1 MNQVLLIIGI
11 CCFVFMI
18 VQNLF
23 FLVYAVYKSKKEEVV
38 STKIKSNILSS
49 AIFSILPAFAVSLTI
64 IPLARSLGNELVFIR
79 SIFTGS
85 VQDNI
90 LAAETILNVFGLDL
104 ASTALSP
111 TVLVTVL
118 WGMSLSGIAGLILI
132 AFLSLKKKKSK
143 KEIEMVVCDIQTADS
158 AETTDVVLNQSEE
171 NSTVLDENIAV
182 VNITENESE
191 NVVKEASVEENS
203 SKKKKSK
210 WLKIL
215 SMSVSRFGNLMYIG
229 IIGVYFVKQIA
240 AEGSPEVAGDGAG
253 FLSLLTVLLSGG
265 FMALFSK
272 LGEKKVWLKNLAMP
286 ISMLL
291 AFVIVMLL
299 SLVIPENVANF
310 EWRT

>member
-1 MNQVLLIIGI
+1 M
-11 CCFVFMI
+11 
-18 VQNLF
+18 
-23 FLVYAVYKSKKEEVV
+23 YAVYKSKKEGVV
-38 STKIKSNILSS
+38 STKMKSNILSS

-118 WGMSLSGIAGLILI
+118 WGMSLSGVAGLILI

-143 KEIEMVVCDIQTADS
+143 KEIESAVCDIQTADS
-158 AETTDVVLNQSEE
+158 DETTDVVLNQSEE
-171 NSTVLDENIAV
+171 NTVLDENIADINV
-182 VNITENESE
+182 TENESE
-191 NVVKEASVEENS
+191 NVVKEAKVEENF

-265 FMALFSK
+265 FMVIFSK

-286 ISMLL
+286 VSMLL

>member
-23 FLVYAVYKSKKEEVV
+23 FLVYAVYKSKKEGVV
-38 STKIKSNILSS
+38 STKMKSNILSS

-118 WGMSLSGIAGLILI
+118 WGMSLSGVAGLILI

-143 KEIEMVVCDIQTADS
+143 KEIESAVCDIQTADS
-158 AETTDVVLNQSEE
+158 DETTDVVLNQSEE
-171 NSTVLDENIAV
+171 NTVLDENIADINV
-182 VNITENESE
+182 TENKSE
-191 NVVKEASVEENS
+191 NVVKEAKVEENS

-265 FMALFSK
+265 FMVIFSK

-286 ISMLL
+286 VSMLL

>member
-23 FLVYAVYKSKKEEVV
+23 FLVYAVYKSKKEGVV
-38 STKIKSNILSS
+38 STKMKSNILSS
-49 AIFSILPAFAVSLTI
+49 AIFSILPAFAVALII

-143 KEIEMVVCDIQTADS
+143 KEIEVAVCDMQNADS
-158 AETTDVVLNQSEE
+158 DETTDVVLNQSEE
-171 NSTVLDENIAV
+171 NSIVSDENISV
-182 VNITENESE
+182 INVTENESE
-191 NVVKEASVEENS
+191 NVVKEAKVEENS

-215 SMSVSRFGNLMYIG
+215 SMSASRFGNLMY

-265 FMALFSK
+265 FMVLFSK
-272 LGEKKVWLKNLAMP
+272 LGEKKAWLKNLAMP

>member
-1 MNQVLLIIGI
+1 
-11 CCFVFMI
+11 MI

-23 FLVYAVYKSKKEEVV
+23 FLVYAVYKSKKEGVV
-38 STKIKSNILSS
+38 STKMKSNILSS
-49 AIFSILPAFAVSLTI
+49 AIFSILPAFAVALTI

-118 WGMSLSGIAGLILI
+118 WGTSLSGVAGLILI

-143 KEIEMVVCDIQTADS
+143 KEIESAVCDIQTADS
-158 AETTDVVLNQSEE
+158 DETTDVVLNQSEE
-171 NSTVLDENIAV
+171 NTVLDENIADINV
-182 VNITENESE
+182 TENKSE
-191 NVVKEASVEENS
+191 NVVKEAKVEENS

-265 FMALFSK
+265 FMVIFSK

-286 ISMLL
+286 VSMLL

>member
-1 MNQVLLIIGI
+1 
-11 CCFVFMI
+11 MI
-18 VQNLF
+18 AQNLF
-23 FLVYAVYKSKKEEVV
+23 FLVYAVYNNKKEGVV
-38 STKIKSNILSS
+38 STKMKRNLLSS
-49 AIFSILPAFAVSLTI
+49 AIFSLLPAFAVSLTI

-104 ASTALSP
+104 ASTDLSP
-111 TVLVTVL
+111 TVIVTVL
-118 WGMSLSGIAGLILI
+118 WGMSLSGVAGLILI

-143 KEIEMVVCDIQTADS
+143 EEVEVTVCDMQTADS
-158 AETTDVVLNQSEE
+158 AETKDVVLNQDEK
-171 NSTVLDENIAV
+171 NSTVLDGNFTAINAAEH
-182 VNITENESE
+182 ESE
-191 NVVKEASVEENS
+191 NVVEKEKTEANS

-265 FMALFSK
+265 FMVLFSK

-291 AFVIVMLL
+291 AFVIVLLL
-299 SLVIPENVANF
+299 SLVFPENVANF

>member
-1 MNQVLLIIGI
+1 
-11 CCFVFMI
+11 MI

-23 FLVYAVYKSKKEEVV
+23 FLVYAVYKSKKEGVV
-38 STKIKSNILSS
+38 STKMKSNILSS

-118 WGMSLSGIAGLILI
+118 WGMSLSGVAGLILI

-143 KEIEMVVCDIQTADS
+143 KEIESAVCDIQTADS
-158 AETTDVVLNQSEE
+158 DETTDVVLNQSEE
-171 NSTVLDENIAV
+171 NTVLDENIADINV
-182 VNITENESE
+182 TENKSE
-191 NVVKEASVEENS
+191 NVVKEAKVEENS

-265 FMALFSK
+265 FMVIFSK

-286 ISMLL
+286 VSMLL